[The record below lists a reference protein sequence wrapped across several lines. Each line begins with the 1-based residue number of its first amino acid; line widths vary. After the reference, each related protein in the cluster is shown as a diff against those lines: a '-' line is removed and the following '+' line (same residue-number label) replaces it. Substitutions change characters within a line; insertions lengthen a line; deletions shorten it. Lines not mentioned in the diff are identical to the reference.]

1 MSANKYKVLDETIVT
16 INKSTGQRE
25 LKLEYL
31 EQILDDIA
39 ECRGGYSICRG
50 GLILI
55 DTVTGA
61 KRLITSANG
70 VTTNTLITD

>member
-1 MSANKYKVLDETIVT
+1 MAKGKYTILDETLFTVT
-16 INKSTGQRE
+16 QKTGQRE
-25 LKLEYL
+25 LKHEYL
-31 EQILDDIA
+31 EQVMDEIA
-39 ECRGGYSICRG
+39 ECFGGYSVCRG

-61 KRLITSANG
+61 KRLITSASG

>member
-1 MSANKYKVLDETIVT
+1 MAKGKYFVSSDTIYTIGKDNKRVLKEKTLEAINDE
-16 INKSTGQRE
+16 
-25 LKLEYL
+25 
-31 EQILDDIA
+31 IA
-39 ECRGGYSICRG
+39 ECSGGYSICRG

-61 KRLITSANG
+61 KRLITSASG

>member
-1 MSANKYKVLDETIVT
+1 MVLGKYRLFDEVVFTIGSDGQRILKERTLEEVLD
-16 INKSTGQRE
+16 Q
-25 LKLEYL
+25 
-31 EQILDDIA
+31 IA
-39 ECRGGYSICRG
+39 ECYGGYSICRG

-61 KRLITSANG
+61 KRLITSENG

>member
-1 MSANKYKVLDETIVT
+1 MAKGKYRILDEFIFT
-16 INKSTGQRE
+16 INKKTNQRE
-25 LKLEYL
+25 LKEETL
-31 EQILDDIA
+31 EQVLDEIA
-39 ECRGGYSICRG
+39 ECYGGYSICRG